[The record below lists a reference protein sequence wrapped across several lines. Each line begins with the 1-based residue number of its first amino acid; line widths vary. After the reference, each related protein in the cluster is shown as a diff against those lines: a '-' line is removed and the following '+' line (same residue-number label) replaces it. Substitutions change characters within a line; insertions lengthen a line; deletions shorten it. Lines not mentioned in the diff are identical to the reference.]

1 MSKPRADGEIVR
13 LSHIVNPI
21 GRRRLKVSGDVEIV
35 GVVPVVPALLL
46 VEAAEAVSD
55 RLGRISREVALRG
68 IKLPCN
74 SGQCSLG
81 LDLDLGKGQA
91 GDIQKLTGNFS
102 RERQVSLNLVIR
114 GHGQSGVICQASV
127 SAH

>member
-55 RLGRISREVALRG
+55 RLGRISREIALRG

-81 LDLDLGKGQA
+81 LDLDLGYKC
-91 GDIQKLTGNFS
+91 LSTPNTNFNGFGPS
-102 RERQVSLNLVIR
+102 KPLFNHTAELGLVWR
-114 GHGQSGVICQASV
+114 F
-127 SAH
+127 